1 MPFTLSHP
9 AIVLPLAIKK
19 LRLSATGLIIG
30 SITPDFEYFIRM
42 RDWSRY
48 SHTWSGFFW
57 FDFPV
62 GIILCFIYHLLVRN
76 SFFDNLPFFLKQK
89 VIVYKEFN
97 WIEYF
102 IKNWIIVCVSVL
114 IGVLSHILW
123 DAFTH
128 ESQLIVQKDPEL
140 SELMKVG
147 GINLAGYRFLQLASS
162 LAGLVVIIIA
172 FFSLKKHPCPQK
184 KIDYRYWVI
193 VLLIIFIV
201 MFMRLIKGLHYD
213 FLRRIVIAAISSII
227 LALILTPMILT
238 QWRLYDAEFSE
249 KKTER

>member
-57 FDFPV
+57 FDLPV
-62 GIILCFIYHLLVRN
+62 GVILCFIYHLLVRN
-76 SFFDNLPFFLKQK
+76 SLFDNLPVFLKQR
-89 VIVYKEFN
+89 VIIYKKFN

-102 IKNWIIVCVSVL
+102 KKNWIIVCISVL

-140 SELMKVG
+140 SALMKVG
-147 GINLAGYRFLQLASS
+147 SINLAGYKFLQLASS
-162 LAGLVVIIIA
+162 LAGLAIIIAA
-172 FFSLKKHPCPQK
+172 FFSLKKHPCPDK
-184 KIDYRYWVI
+184 KIDYKYWAI
-193 VLLIIFIV
+193 VVLIIVVI
-201 MFMRLIKGLHYD
+201 MFMRLIKGIHYD
-213 FLRRIVIAAISSII
+213 FLRRIIIAAITSTI
-227 LALILTPMILT
+227 LALILTPMILA
-238 QWRLYDAEFSE
+238 QLKQNYPEFSE
-249 KKTER
+249 EKTER